1 MKNIGKIL
9 RTAVLSAVILSSMA
23 ACDNGGD
30 DNKDDNGPTHYTGAL
45 KIKNLQVYEGTDSN
59 ILSKVYKE
67 FEGER
72 EISANVYCR
81 DGDGS
86 FSPAK
91 NLGSGKIEKGF
102 FSCEVSEPGAGD
114 LMEWM
119 TLNLYF

>member
-30 DNKDDNGPTHYTGAL
+30 DNKDNKDNNGPALYTGAL
-45 KIKNLQVYEGTDSN
+45 KIKNQQVYEGTDSN

-72 EISANVYCR
+72 EISVKVYLP

-91 NLGSGKIEKGF
+91 NLGFGKIEKGLF
-102 FSCEVSEPGAGD
+102 NCEVSEPGAGD
-114 LMEWM
+114 LME
-119 TLNLYF
+119 